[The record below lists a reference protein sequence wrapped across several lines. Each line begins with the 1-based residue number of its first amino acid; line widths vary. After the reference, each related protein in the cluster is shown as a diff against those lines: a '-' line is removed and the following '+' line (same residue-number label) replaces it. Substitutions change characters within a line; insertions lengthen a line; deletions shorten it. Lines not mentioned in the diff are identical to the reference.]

1 MTELPIRRLQNRHRQ
16 TSTHLPLS
24 PENIQLCFVCDQV
37 ENMNVAS
44 WTVAGLRSYRQ
55 KMEVLLLELRNK
67 VAQKRTAGLCLMRW
81 FIDRCFDSRSRKT
94 PDILLRC
101 CTMMSFSSRNRTRAL
116 VRFLG
121 MYWCTDGHV
130 LLYQGIQ
137 IAVMSAWCW
146 ADYSAFAMPHIN
158 IAMQWSCRCGA

>member
-1 MTELPIRRLQNRHRQ
+1 MTELLIRPRQNRHRQ
-16 TSTHLPLS
+16 TSTRLPLS
-24 PENIQLCFVCDQV
+24 PENIQLCFVCCGV
-37 ENMNVAS
+37 EEANVAS
-44 WTVAGLRSYRQ
+44 WTVARLRSYRE

-116 VRFLG
+116 VHFPG
-121 MYWCTDGHV
+121 MYWCTDDYV
-130 LLYQGIQ
+130 LLYQSLHV
-137 IAVMSAWCW
+137 AVMSAWCW
-146 ADYSAFAMPHIN
+146 ADHSAFAMPHHCN
-158 IAMQWSCRCGA
+158 TAVELSVRA